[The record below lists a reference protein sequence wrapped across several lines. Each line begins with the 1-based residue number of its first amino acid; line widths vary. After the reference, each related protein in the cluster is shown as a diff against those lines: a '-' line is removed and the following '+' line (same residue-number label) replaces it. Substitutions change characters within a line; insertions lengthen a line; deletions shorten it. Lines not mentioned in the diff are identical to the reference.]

1 MCTCS
6 DQCQTIERARPIQY
20 LNSVIYFLT
29 HIFSVVLCSM
39 ENEQSVC
46 RSFSLWTMKTR
57 VLKTETTQVA
67 IHSSSSRPHV
77 RCAFKFKIAFTTHVC
92 KKFYGFSNTIILT
105 NKMEKIRC
113 KQALVQNIDDV
124 LLRRRLQYAMKE
136 RTIGPVA
143 PIHLPWISCQAK
155 WQ

>member
-67 IHSSSSRPHV
+67 IHSSSSSSSRPHV

-105 NKMEKIRC
+105 NKMEKNTMQTSTRAEHRWCSTSKKTSIRNERENNWTGRTHSF
-113 KQALVQNIDDV
+113 ALDF
-124 LLRRRLQYAMKE
+124 L
-136 RTIGPVA
+136 
-143 PIHLPWISCQAK
+143 SS
-155 WQ
+155 